1 MVIDPDAPFF
11 FAGVSLGGNVLLKWL
26 GELGS
31 SVDRRIRAA
40 AAISVPFDLA
50 RASRYID
57 RGFSR
62 VYQRHFLQSLR
73 RKAIAKLDRYPDLAS
88 RDRIEAARTL
98 YDFDDA
104 VTAPV
109 HGFEDAEDYYTRSSS
124 IRFLDAV
131 RVPTL
136 LLSAYDD
143 PFLPADVL
151 NDVARIAARN
161 AYLEVEFL
169 AKGGHVGFVGGHNP
183 LRPLYYAEHRVARFF
198 DGALESAYDPIGAT
212 LRSGGTA

>member
-1 MVIDPDAPFF
+1 MAVDRDASFF

-31 SVDRRIRAA
+31 SADRRIRAA
-40 AAISVPFDLA
+40 AAVSVPFDLA

-88 RDRIEAARTL
+88 RARIEAARTL

-109 HGFEDAEDYYTRSSS
+109 HGFEDAQDYYTRSSS
-124 IRFLDAV
+124 IGFLDAV

-151 NDVARIAARN
+151 NDVARLAARN

-169 AKGGHVGFVGGHNP
+169 AKGGHVGFVTGHNP

-198 DGALESAYDPIGAT
+198 ESALELAYDPFGTA
-212 LRSGGTA
+212 LRSGGL